1 MSDPGPDRAAEPAP
15 RGPTPPA
22 AGPGA
27 TVFERVIVLA
37 VLATLIVASLV
48 VLEPFAL
55 ILLWAVFLAVTFWP
69 VQAWLTERL
78 GGRRKLAAALVVV
91 LLAVVLVAPL
101 TVAAI
106 ASVPSV
112 KAVSALIADPSRW
125 RVPAPPP
132 WLDAVPLVGHD
143 AHQLW
148 AGAERDAGGT
158 LEAYKGDL
166 ARAAAWTL
174 QRVVGIGVTLVK
186 LFLAAIITWPILA
199 GGAKGPEMLRQLASR
214 LGGERAVGLL
224 EQAGRTIRSV
234 SLGVIG
240 TALLAAS
247 LQTAGLLAAGIPYA
261 PLLGVV
267 SFVLATAQVGTTPV
281 WLGAG
286 AWLLAEGQT
295 GWAVFTAL
303 WGLALNAA
311 VGNLL
316 GPWLISRGS
325 GLPLTVIFLGVLG
338 GLLSWGL
345 VGVFVGPTLL
355 GVVWTLLRGWLA
367 GTPAARA
374 P

>member
-1 MSDPGPDRAAEPAP
+1 VSDPGP
-15 RGPTPPA
+15 
-22 AGPGA
+22 GPGA
-27 TVFERVIVLA
+27 TVFERVLVLA

-55 ILLWAVFLAVTFWP
+55 ILMWAVFLAVTFWP
-69 VQAWLTERL
+69 LQTWLTERL
-78 GGRRKLAAALVVV
+78 GGRRRLAAGLVVV

-101 TVAAI
+101 TVAAV

-112 KAVSALIADPSRW
+112 KAVSALIGDPARW
-125 RVPAPPP
+125 RVPAPPG
-132 WLDAVPLVGHD
+132 WLDGVPFIGHD
-143 AHQLW
+143 AHVLW
-148 AGAERDAGGT
+148 ASAQHDAGAT

-166 ARAAAWTL
+166 ARAASWTL

-240 TALLAAS
+240 TALLAAT
-247 LQTAGLLAAGIPYA
+247 LQTGGLLVAGVPYA

-267 SFVLATAQVGTTPV
+267 SFVLATMQVGTTPV
-281 WLGAG
+281 WVGALL
-286 AWLLAEGQT
+286 WLASGGEV
-295 GWAVFTAL
+295 GWAVFTAV
-303 WGLALNAA
+303 WGLALNAV

-316 GPWLISRGS
+316 GPWLISRGT

-367 GTPAARA
+367 PQPDADAR
-374 P
+374 